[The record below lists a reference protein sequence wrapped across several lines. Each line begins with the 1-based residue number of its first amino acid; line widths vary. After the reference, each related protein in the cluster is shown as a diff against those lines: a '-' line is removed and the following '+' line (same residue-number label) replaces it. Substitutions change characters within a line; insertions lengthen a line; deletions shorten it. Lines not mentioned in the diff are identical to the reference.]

1 MLIMAEL
8 RDATSGAGGREE
20 G

>member
-8 RDATSGAGGREE
+8 RDATSGAGNSGE

>member
-8 RDATSGAGGREE
+8 RDATSGAGGLAE